1 MTTGAFKHFFQTIH
15 IEIHWSIGIYPEKNF
30 FFWKANSQQWWWIVK
45 ARGKIEQ
52 LLLYPMQYVEK
63 LLLNLFFTLTSMW
76 LCSKP
81 HSSQFHSFCSMKCS
95 CQMFQNFWYSNL
107 KRILWKSTLDFFNEI
122 WQILMCF
129 GETFHWAP
137 ALKLG
142 GVFYSF
148 PLVSLMVKGPKYVF
162 NFSHQNNFS

>member
-1 MTTGAFKHFFQTIH
+1 MGGNRNRWQLAHLSISFKPSTLKFTEALGFILKR
-15 IEIHWSIGIYPEKNF
+15 IF
-30 FFWKANSQQWWWIVK
+30 FFCKANSQQWWWIVK

-122 WQILMCF
+122 WHIFFRWNISLSTFPEIGRSILFFSTCF
-129 GETFHWAP
+129 AHGKRT
-137 ALKLG
+137 
-142 GVFYSF
+142 
-148 PLVSLMVKGPKYVF
+148 
-162 NFSHQNNFS
+162 